1 MKKLFIIAAM
11 AIVLSACSN
20 NSKNESETSTQ
31 QETMSLDSNSMSS
44 TDSTKAVADKM
55 TQDSVDAAHGH
66 SH

>member
-1 MKKLFIIAAM
+1 MKKLFVIASM

-31 QETMSLDSNSMSS
+31 QETMSVDSNSMNNI
-44 TDSTKAVADKM
+44 DSTKAVADKM
-55 TQDSVDAAHGH
+55 AKDSADAAHGH